1 MYQDVERIHEIY
13 MSSLEAPEEQ
23 ERSEYLIDGLPC
35 SPMLANRAAFY
46 YVIYCFMFGTFS
58 FKAFGRGV

>member
-1 MYQDVERIHEIY
+1 